1 MEIHAIFHLID
12 SIDAPL
18 IPLVLSEML
27 FNANAKDLPEI
38 KVARNKVL
46 LFCFVLTVLMTEGTQ
61 DIDEQKQKVI
71 LC

>member
-27 FNANAKDLPEI
+27 FNASTKDLPEI
-38 KVARNKVL
+38 KIVRNKVL
-46 LFCFVLTVLMTEGTQ
+46 LFCFVLTVLTTEETRH
-61 DIDEQKQKVI
+61 
-71 LC
+71 